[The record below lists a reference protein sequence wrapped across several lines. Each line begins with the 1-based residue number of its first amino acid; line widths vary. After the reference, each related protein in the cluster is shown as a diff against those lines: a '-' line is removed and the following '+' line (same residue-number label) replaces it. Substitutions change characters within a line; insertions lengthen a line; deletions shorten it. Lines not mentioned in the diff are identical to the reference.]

1 MSFGTSLCVLTGPA
15 DAYELHSFSLFKSQS
30 KKALLK
36 RYAYNT
42 YKNIRIK
49 CDLALIFLLYPCG
62 CESTCHSTSGAD
74 LDYIWYEIMLNTR
87 MPLL

>member
-62 CESTCHSTSGAD
+62 CESTFHSMSGAD